1 MARQLRSTI
10 TSGGQL
16 ELSLIDVETPAPG
29 PDQVVVRV
37 EAAPINP
44 SDLGLLLGPA
54 DMSQAQASG
63 SPDHPIVTAPIP
75 AQLLP
80 ALADRF
86 DEPMAAGNEGAGVVV
101 EAGSSD
107 AAQALLGKTVAL
119 LAREMYAQFRVV
131 DVAQC
136 LVLREGTT
144 SAEGASCFVNPLT
157 VLGMVETM
165 RLEGHTALVHTA
177 AASNLGVMLQKVC
190 TDEGID
196 LVNIVRRPQHVELL
210 RGIGARY
217 VCDTSAPSFED
228 DLRAALTETGATL
241 AFDATGGGRLATQIL
256 SGMEAAAM
264 ANAPGFNRYGSSVHK
279 QVYIYGGLDTS
290 PTVLHR
296 NFGLAWGLGGW
307 LLTPFLERVGP
318 EAAERLRQR
327 VADEVTTTFASHYAK
342 EISLAEVLEPGA
354 HRGLQQA
361 RDRREVPRSTRTKTS
376 AELSRALAG
385 CWKAHLCHSVTS
397 PPAERGES
405 KSGRVDF
412 FSSLLVR
419 ALRGHD
425 GRHALHAAEGV
436 DLAAV
441 AVEVAHHVQRDGL
454 ADALGAVS
462 SRDLAIEVCVG
473 GIGEELRGAL
483 EDGLLVAAEG
493 VDVGDVDL
501 LRIFVRHAR
510 ADAVEGQAGP
520 GGPLFAPELGLPGDA
535 ADDQVFDP
543 RGVPETPG
551 DRVAALLRDE
561 VKLLVG
567 AVAGV
572 DQCGVREV

>member
-1 MARQLRSTI
+1 MGRQLRSTI

-16 ELSLIDVETPAPG
+16 ELSLADVDTPAPG
-29 PDQVVVRV
+29 PDEVVVRV

-44 SDLGLLLGPA
+44 SDLGLLIGPA
-54 DMSQAQASG
+54 DMSQARESG
-63 SPDHPIVTAPIP
+63 TPDDPVVTAPIP
-75 AQLLP
+75 PQVLP

-86 DEPMAAGNEGAGVVV
+86 DQPMAAGNEGAGVVV

-131 DVAQC
+131 SAEQC

-144 SAEGASCFVNPLT
+144 SEQGASCFVNPLT

-190 TDEGID
+190 IDEGID

-210 RGIGARY
+210 QAIGARY
-217 VCDTSAPSFED
+217 VCDTSAASFEA
-228 DLRAALTETGATL
+228 DLAAALTETGATL

-264 ANAPGFNRYGSSVHK
+264 ANAPGFNRYGSNVHK

-327 VADEVTTTFASHYAK
+327 VADEVTTTFASHYAR
-342 EISLAEVLEPGA
+342 EVSLAEALSLEHIA
-354 HRGLQQA
+354 
-361 RDRREVPRSTRTKTS
+361 VYNK
-376 AELSRALAG
+376 RA
-385 CWKAHLCHSVTS
+385 T
-397 PPAERGES
+397 GE
-405 KSGRVDF
+405 KYLINPNKD
-412 FSSLLVR
+412 
-419 ALRGHD
+419 
-425 GRHALHAAEGV
+425 
-436 DLAAV
+436 
-441 AVEVAHHVQRDGL
+441 
-454 ADALGAVS
+454 
-462 SRDLAIEVCVG
+462 
-473 GIGEELRGAL
+473 IG
-483 EDGLLVAAEG
+483 
-493 VDVGDVDL
+493 
-501 LRIFVRHAR
+501 
-510 ADAVEGQAGP
+510 
-520 GGPLFAPELGLPGDA
+520 
-535 ADDQVFDP
+535 
-543 RGVPETPG
+543 
-551 DRVAALLRDE
+551 
-561 VKLLVG
+561 
-567 AVAGV
+567 
-572 DQCGVREV
+572 